1 MATLTGKLISNTYK
15 DLLQVSNNNDGVD
28 STVRFVSDGEGT
40 NSALKISNSEV
51 ETTGKLTVGANI
63 SASGKITG
71 DSATIIGNV
80 TAASYY
86 GDGSNLTGISAA
98 AATSVTSFTTNNL
111 TVVSGAVFS
120 GKVSGTA
127 AEFSGVVSASV
138 FAGTAA
144 TFSANVTAAAY
155 YGDGSNLTNLS
166 VTPTTSVSSF
176 TANQLTVVSG
186 AAFNGK
192 VSGTTAEFSGIVS
205 AAGANFSGNV
215 TAAAYYGD
223 GSNLSNL
230 PSAPTSVSAFT
241 INTLS
246 VVSGATFG
254 GKIAGTTAIFSG
266 NVSAAA
272 YFGDGSNLTGIGGAA
287 TSVTSFTA
295 NHLTVVSGA
304 VFTGKVSGTAAE
316 FSGNVSASA
325 YFGDGSNLTG
335 IGSNVTSVTSFTA
348 NQLTVVS
355 GAAFTG
361 KVSGTAAE
369 FSGIVSAG
377 TFAGAS
383 GIFTGKVSGTTL
395 AMTGAVSASTFSGV
409 GATFS
414 GNVTAA
420 SYFGDG
426 SNLTGVE
433 ASAAT
438 SVTAF
443 TANQLTVVS
452 GAAFTGKVSGTAA
465 EFSGN
470 VSAANLFAST
480 NIFIGGAAIPSASA
494 LAAVSALTSVN
505 AAAITSVN
513 TRVTNTSSALA
524 TSIGN
529 SNTNIAAV
537 SALTSVNLAAITSIN
552 SILGDGSNFA
562 TSAEL
567 AAVSSALATSIG
579 NSNTN
584 IAAVS
589 ALTSVNKAA
598 ITSINSILGDGS
610 NFATSAELAAV
621 SSALATSIGNT
632 NTRVANT
639 SSALA
644 TSIGNSNTNIAAV
657 SVLTSVNLAAITSI
671 NSILGDGS
679 NFATSAELAAVS
691 SALATSIGNS
701 NTNIAAVSVLTSVN
715 LAAITSIN
723 SAALL
728 KASNL
733 SDLNSASTSRTNLGV
748 AIGSDVEAFNADIL
762 KADEADELTAGFSAA
777 AHSAGTKSSGT
788 YTPDVDDGNFQFA
801 TNGGAHTLAV
811 PAKNCTMVILYK
823 NNASAGTITTSGYT
837 KVDGDTISTTN
848 GDEFFFYITRI
859 NDGST
864 TFSMLTVK
872 ALQ

>member
-15 DLLQVSNNNDGVD
+15 DLLQVSNSNDGVD

-51 ETTGKLTVGANI
+51 ETTGKLTVGAAL

-71 DSATIIGNV
+71 DSATII
-80 TAASYY
+80 TAVCAS
-86 GDGSNLTGISAA
+86 T
-98 AATSVTSFTTNNL
+98 
-111 TVVSGAVFS
+111 
-120 GKVSGTA
+120 
-127 AEFSGVVSASV
+127 
-138 FAGTAA
+138 
-144 TFSANVTAAAY
+144 
-155 YGDGSNLTNLS
+155 
-166 VTPTTSVSSF
+166 
-176 TANQLTVVSG
+176 
-186 AAFNGK
+186 
-192 VSGTTAEFSGIVS
+192 
-205 AAGANFSGNV
+205 
-215 TAAAYYGD
+215 
-223 GSNLSNL
+223 
-230 PSAPTSVSAFT
+230 
-241 INTLS
+241 
-246 VVSGATFG
+246 
-254 GKIAGTTAIFSG
+254 
-266 NVSAAA
+266 
-272 YFGDGSNLTGIGGAA
+272 YFGDGSNLTGVAA
-287 TSVTSFTA
+287 SIPTSVTSFT
-295 NHLTVVSGA
+295 T
-304 VFTGKVSGTAAE
+304 
-316 FSGNVSASA
+316 
-325 YFGDGSNLTG
+325 
-335 IGSNVTSVTSFTA
+335 

-377 TFAGAS
+377 TFAGAA

-409 GATFS
+409 AATFS

-438 SVTAF
+438 SVAAF
-443 TANQLTVVS
+443 TTNQLTVVS
-452 GAAFTGKVSGTAA
+452 GASFTGKVSGTAA

-480 NIFIGGAAIPSASA
+480 NVFIGGAAVPSASA

-505 AAAITSVN
+505 AAAITSV
-513 TRVTNTSSALA
+513 
-524 TSIGN
+524 
-529 SNTNIAAV
+529 
-537 SALTSVNLAAITSIN
+537 
-552 SILGDGSNFA
+552 
-562 TSAEL
+562 
-567 AAVSSALATSIG
+567 
-579 NSNTN
+579 
-584 IAAVS
+584 
-589 ALTSVNKAA
+589 
-598 ITSINSILGDGS
+598 
-610 NFATSAELAAV
+610 
-621 SSALATSIGNT
+621 

-657 SVLTSVNLAAITSI
+657 SVLTSVNLARIANT
-671 NSILGDGS
+671 
-679 NFATSAELAAVS
+679 S

-715 LAAITSIN
+715 KAAITSIN

-733 SDLNSASTSRTNLGV
+733 SDLNSASTARTNLGV

-788 YTPDVDDGNFQFA
+788 FTPDVDDGNFQFA

-811 PAKNCTMVILYK
+811 PTKNCTMVILYK
-823 NNASAGTITTSGYT
+823 NNASAGTLTTSAYT
-837 KVDGDTISTTN
+837 VKDGDDLTTTN
-848 GDEFFFYITRI
+848 GHEFFFYITRI

-864 TFSMLTVK
+864 TFSLLTVK

>member
-537 SALTSVNLAAITSIN
+537 SALTSVNKAAITSIN

-788 YTPDVDDGNFQFA
+788 YTPNVDDGNFQFA

-837 KVDGDTISTTN
+837 KVDGDKI
-848 GDEFFFYITRI
+848 GRAH
-859 NDGST
+859 
-864 TFSMLTVK
+864 V
-872 ALQ
+872 

>member
-15 DLLQVSNNNDGVD
+15 DLLQVSNSNDGVD

-51 ETTGKLTVGANI
+51 ETTGKLTVGAAL

-71 DSATIIGNV
+71 DSATII
-80 TAASYY
+80 AA
-86 GDGSNLTGISAA
+86 
-98 AATSVTSFTTNNL
+98 VC
-111 TVVSGAVFS
+111 
-120 GKVSGTA
+120 
-127 AEFSGVVSASV
+127 AS
-138 FAGTAA
+138 T
-144 TFSANVTAAAY
+144 
-155 YGDGSNLTNLS
+155 
-166 VTPTTSVSSF
+166 
-176 TANQLTVVSG
+176 
-186 AAFNGK
+186 
-192 VSGTTAEFSGIVS
+192 
-205 AAGANFSGNV
+205 
-215 TAAAYYGD
+215 
-223 GSNLSNL
+223 
-230 PSAPTSVSAFT
+230 
-241 INTLS
+241 
-246 VVSGATFG
+246 
-254 GKIAGTTAIFSG
+254 
-266 NVSAAA
+266 
-272 YFGDGSNLTGIGGAA
+272 YFGDGSNLTGVAA
-287 TSVTSFTA
+287 SIPTSVTSFT
-295 NHLTVVSGA
+295 T
-304 VFTGKVSGTAAE
+304 
-316 FSGNVSASA
+316 
-325 YFGDGSNLTG
+325 
-335 IGSNVTSVTSFTA
+335 

-377 TFAGAS
+377 TFAGAA

-409 GATFS
+409 AATFS

-438 SVTAF
+438 SVAAF
-443 TANQLTVVS
+443 TTNQLTVVS
-452 GAAFTGKVSGTAA
+452 GASFTGKVSGTAA

-480 NIFIGGAAIPSASA
+480 NVFIGGAAVPSASA

-505 AAAITSVN
+505 AAAITSV
-513 TRVTNTSSALA
+513 
-524 TSIGN
+524 
-529 SNTNIAAV
+529 
-537 SALTSVNLAAITSIN
+537 
-552 SILGDGSNFA
+552 
-562 TSAEL
+562 
-567 AAVSSALATSIG
+567 
-579 NSNTN
+579 
-584 IAAVS
+584 
-589 ALTSVNKAA
+589 
-598 ITSINSILGDGS
+598 
-610 NFATSAELAAV
+610 
-621 SSALATSIGNT
+621 

-657 SVLTSVNLAAITSI
+657 SVLTSVNLARIANT
-671 NSILGDGS
+671 
-679 NFATSAELAAVS
+679 S

-715 LAAITSIN
+715 KAAITSIN

-733 SDLNSASTSRTNLGV
+733 SDLNSASTARTNLGV

-788 YTPDVDDGNFQFA
+788 FTPDVDDGNFQFA

-811 PAKNCTMVILYK
+811 PTKNCTMVILYK
-823 NNASAGTITTSGYT
+823 NNASAGTLTTSAYT
-837 KVDGDTISTTN
+837 VKDGDDLTTTN
-848 GDEFFFYITRI
+848 GHEFFFYITRI

-864 TFSMLTVK
+864 TFSLLTVK

>member
-15 DLLQVSNNNDGVD
+15 DLLQVSNSNDGVD

-51 ETTGKLTVGANI
+51 ETTGKLTVGAAL

-71 DSATIIGNV
+71 DSATVI
-80 TAASYY
+80 TAVCAS
-86 GDGSNLTGISAA
+86 T
-98 AATSVTSFTTNNL
+98 
-111 TVVSGAVFS
+111 
-120 GKVSGTA
+120 
-127 AEFSGVVSASV
+127 
-138 FAGTAA
+138 
-144 TFSANVTAAAY
+144 
-155 YGDGSNLTNLS
+155 
-166 VTPTTSVSSF
+166 
-176 TANQLTVVSG
+176 
-186 AAFNGK
+186 
-192 VSGTTAEFSGIVS
+192 
-205 AAGANFSGNV
+205 
-215 TAAAYYGD
+215 
-223 GSNLSNL
+223 
-230 PSAPTSVSAFT
+230 
-241 INTLS
+241 
-246 VVSGATFG
+246 
-254 GKIAGTTAIFSG
+254 
-266 NVSAAA
+266 
-272 YFGDGSNLTGIGGAA
+272 YFGDGSNLTGVAA
-287 TSVTSFTA
+287 S
-295 NHLTVVSGA
+295 
-304 VFTGKVSGTAAE
+304 
-316 FSGNVSASA
+316 
-325 YFGDGSNLTG
+325 
-335 IGSNVTSVTSFTA
+335 IPTSVTSFTA

-377 TFAGAS
+377 TFAGAA

-409 GATFS
+409 AATFS

-438 SVTAF
+438 SVAAF
-443 TANQLTVVS
+443 TTNQLTVVS
-452 GAAFTGKVSGTAA
+452 GASFTGKVSGTAA

-480 NIFIGGAAIPSASA
+480 NVFIGGAAVPSASA

-505 AAAITSVN
+505 AAAITSV
-513 TRVTNTSSALA
+513 
-524 TSIGN
+524 
-529 SNTNIAAV
+529 
-537 SALTSVNLAAITSIN
+537 
-552 SILGDGSNFA
+552 
-562 TSAEL
+562 
-567 AAVSSALATSIG
+567 
-579 NSNTN
+579 
-584 IAAVS
+584 
-589 ALTSVNKAA
+589 
-598 ITSINSILGDGS
+598 
-610 NFATSAELAAV
+610 
-621 SSALATSIGNT
+621 

-657 SVLTSVNLAAITSI
+657 SVLTSVNLARIANT
-671 NSILGDGS
+671 
-679 NFATSAELAAVS
+679 S

-715 LAAITSIN
+715 KAAITSIN

-733 SDLNSASTSRTNLGV
+733 SDLNSASTARTNLGV

-788 YTPDVDDGNFQFA
+788 FTPDVDDGNFQFA

-811 PAKNCTMVILYK
+811 PTKNCTMVILYK
-823 NNASAGTITTSGYT
+823 NNASAGTLTTSAYT
-837 KVDGDTISTTN
+837 VKDGDDLTTTN
-848 GDEFFFYITRI
+848 GHEFFFYITRI

-864 TFSMLTVK
+864 TFSLLTVK

>member
-15 DLLQVSNNNDGVD
+15 DLLQVSNSNDGVD

-51 ETTGKLTVGANI
+51 ETTGKLTVGAAL

-71 DSATIIGNV
+71 DSATLI
-80 TAASYY
+80 TAVCAS
-86 GDGSNLTGISAA
+86 T
-98 AATSVTSFTTNNL
+98 
-111 TVVSGAVFS
+111 
-120 GKVSGTA
+120 
-127 AEFSGVVSASV
+127 
-138 FAGTAA
+138 
-144 TFSANVTAAAY
+144 
-155 YGDGSNLTNLS
+155 
-166 VTPTTSVSSF
+166 
-176 TANQLTVVSG
+176 
-186 AAFNGK
+186 
-192 VSGTTAEFSGIVS
+192 
-205 AAGANFSGNV
+205 
-215 TAAAYYGD
+215 
-223 GSNLSNL
+223 
-230 PSAPTSVSAFT
+230 
-241 INTLS
+241 
-246 VVSGATFG
+246 
-254 GKIAGTTAIFSG
+254 
-266 NVSAAA
+266 
-272 YFGDGSNLTGIGGAA
+272 YFGDGSNLTG
-287 TSVTSFTA
+287 VQ
-295 NHLTVVSGA
+295 
-304 VFTGKVSGTAAE
+304 
-316 FSGNVSASA
+316 AS
-325 YFGDGSNLTG
+325 
-335 IGSNVTSVTSFTA
+335 IPTSVTSFTA

-377 TFAGAS
+377 TFAGAA

-409 GATFS
+409 AATFS

-438 SVTAF
+438 SVAAF
-443 TANQLTVVS
+443 TTNQLTVVS
-452 GAAFTGKVSGTAA
+452 GASFTGKVSGTAA

-480 NIFIGGAAIPSASA
+480 NVFIGGAAVPSASA

-505 AAAITSVN
+505 AAAITSV
-513 TRVTNTSSALA
+513 
-524 TSIGN
+524 
-529 SNTNIAAV
+529 
-537 SALTSVNLAAITSIN
+537 
-552 SILGDGSNFA
+552 
-562 TSAEL
+562 
-567 AAVSSALATSIG
+567 
-579 NSNTN
+579 
-584 IAAVS
+584 
-589 ALTSVNKAA
+589 
-598 ITSINSILGDGS
+598 
-610 NFATSAELAAV
+610 
-621 SSALATSIGNT
+621 

-657 SVLTSVNLAAITSI
+657 SVLTSVNLARIANT
-671 NSILGDGS
+671 
-679 NFATSAELAAVS
+679 S

-715 LAAITSIN
+715 KAAITSIN

-733 SDLNSASTSRTNLGV
+733 SDLNSASTARTNLGV

-788 YTPDVDDGNFQFA
+788 FTPDVDDGNFQFA

-811 PAKNCTMVILYK
+811 PTKNCTMVILYK
-823 NNASAGTITTSGYT
+823 NNASAGTLTTSAYT
-837 KVDGDTISTTN
+837 VKDGDDLTTTN
-848 GDEFFFYITRI
+848 GHEFFFYITRI

-864 TFSMLTVK
+864 TFSLLTVK

>member
-15 DLLQVSNNNDGVD
+15 DLLQVSNSNDGVD

-51 ETTGKLTVGANI
+51 ETTGKLTVGAAL

-71 DSATIIGNV
+71 DSATVI
-80 TAASYY
+80 TAVCAS
-86 GDGSNLTGISAA
+86 T
-98 AATSVTSFTTNNL
+98 
-111 TVVSGAVFS
+111 
-120 GKVSGTA
+120 
-127 AEFSGVVSASV
+127 
-138 FAGTAA
+138 
-144 TFSANVTAAAY
+144 
-155 YGDGSNLTNLS
+155 
-166 VTPTTSVSSF
+166 
-176 TANQLTVVSG
+176 
-186 AAFNGK
+186 
-192 VSGTTAEFSGIVS
+192 
-205 AAGANFSGNV
+205 
-215 TAAAYYGD
+215 
-223 GSNLSNL
+223 
-230 PSAPTSVSAFT
+230 
-241 INTLS
+241 
-246 VVSGATFG
+246 
-254 GKIAGTTAIFSG
+254 
-266 NVSAAA
+266 
-272 YFGDGSNLTGIGGAA
+272 YFGDGSNLTG
-287 TSVTSFTA
+287 VQ
-295 NHLTVVSGA
+295 
-304 VFTGKVSGTAAE
+304 
-316 FSGNVSASA
+316 AS
-325 YFGDGSNLTG
+325 
-335 IGSNVTSVTSFTA
+335 IPTSVTSFTA

-395 AMTGAVSASTFSGV
+395 AMTGAVSASTFFGV
-409 GATFS
+409 AAKFT

-438 SVTAF
+438 SVAAF

-452 GAAFTGKVSGTAA
+452 GASFTGKVSGTAA

-480 NIFIGGAAIPSASA
+480 NVFIGGAAVPSASA

-513 TRVTNTSSALA
+513 TK
-524 TSIGN
+524 
-529 SNTNIAAV
+529 IAAV
-537 SALTSVNLAAITSIN
+537 SALTSVNLAAV
-552 SILGDGSNFA
+552 A
-562 TSAEL
+562 
-567 AAVSSALATSIG
+567 
-579 NSNTN
+579 
-584 IAAVS
+584 
-589 ALTSVNKAA
+589 SV
-598 ITSINSILGDGS
+598 
-610 NFATSAELAAV
+610 
-621 SSALATSIGNT
+621 
-632 NTRVANT
+632 NTRVTNT

-671 NSILGDGS
+671 NS
-679 NFATSAELAAVS
+679 AV
-691 SALATSIGNS
+691 
-701 NTNIAAVSVLTSVN
+701 
-715 LAAITSIN
+715 
-723 SAALL
+723 LL
-728 KASNL
+728 KANNL
-733 SDLNSASTSRTNLGV
+733 SGLASDSTARTNLGV

-762 KADEADELTAGFSAA
+762 KADEADELTVGFSAA
-777 AHSAGTKSSGT
+777 AYDCGVKSSGT
-788 YTPDVDDGNFQFA
+788 FTPSVDLGNFQFA

-837 KVDGDTISTTN
+837 VTDGDTLTTTN
-848 GDEFFFYITRI
+848 GHEFFFYITRI

-864 TFSMLTVK
+864 TFSLLTVK

>member
-788 YTPDVDDGNFQFA
+788 YTPNVDDGNFQFA

>member
-15 DLLQVSNNNDGVD
+15 DLLQVSNSNDGVD

-51 ETTGKLTVGANI
+51 ETTGKLTVGAAL

-71 DSATIIGNV
+71 DSATLI
-80 TAASYY
+80 TAVCAS
-86 GDGSNLTGISAA
+86 T
-98 AATSVTSFTTNNL
+98 
-111 TVVSGAVFS
+111 
-120 GKVSGTA
+120 
-127 AEFSGVVSASV
+127 
-138 FAGTAA
+138 
-144 TFSANVTAAAY
+144 
-155 YGDGSNLTNLS
+155 
-166 VTPTTSVSSF
+166 
-176 TANQLTVVSG
+176 
-186 AAFNGK
+186 
-192 VSGTTAEFSGIVS
+192 
-205 AAGANFSGNV
+205 
-215 TAAAYYGD
+215 
-223 GSNLSNL
+223 
-230 PSAPTSVSAFT
+230 
-241 INTLS
+241 
-246 VVSGATFG
+246 
-254 GKIAGTTAIFSG
+254 
-266 NVSAAA
+266 
-272 YFGDGSNLTGIGGAA
+272 YFGDGSNLTGVAA
-287 TSVTSFTA
+287 S
-295 NHLTVVSGA
+295 
-304 VFTGKVSGTAAE
+304 
-316 FSGNVSASA
+316 
-325 YFGDGSNLTG
+325 
-335 IGSNVTSVTSFTA
+335 IPTSVTSFTA

-377 TFAGAS
+377 TFAGAA

-409 GATFS
+409 AATFS

-438 SVTAF
+438 SVAAF
-443 TANQLTVVS
+443 TTNQLTVVS
-452 GAAFTGKVSGTAA
+452 GASFTGKVSGTAA

-480 NIFIGGAAIPSASA
+480 NVFIGGAAVPSASA

-505 AAAITSVN
+505 AAAITSV
-513 TRVTNTSSALA
+513 
-524 TSIGN
+524 
-529 SNTNIAAV
+529 
-537 SALTSVNLAAITSIN
+537 
-552 SILGDGSNFA
+552 
-562 TSAEL
+562 
-567 AAVSSALATSIG
+567 
-579 NSNTN
+579 
-584 IAAVS
+584 
-589 ALTSVNKAA
+589 
-598 ITSINSILGDGS
+598 
-610 NFATSAELAAV
+610 
-621 SSALATSIGNT
+621 

-657 SVLTSVNLAAITSI
+657 SVLTSVNLARIANT
-671 NSILGDGS
+671 
-679 NFATSAELAAVS
+679 S

-715 LAAITSIN
+715 KAAITSIN

-733 SDLNSASTSRTNLGV
+733 SDLNSASTARTNLGV

-788 YTPDVDDGNFQFA
+788 FTPDVDDGNFQFA

-811 PAKNCTMVILYK
+811 PTKNCTMVILYK
-823 NNASAGTITTSGYT
+823 NNASAGTLTTSAYT
-837 KVDGDTISTTN
+837 VKDGDDLTTTN
-848 GDEFFFYITRI
+848 GHEFFFYITRI

-864 TFSMLTVK
+864 TFSLLTVK

>member
-51 ETTGKLTVGANI
+51 ETTGKLTVGAAL

-71 DSATIIGNV
+71 DSATVI
-80 TAASYY
+80 TAVCAS
-86 GDGSNLTGISAA
+86 T
-98 AATSVTSFTTNNL
+98 
-111 TVVSGAVFS
+111 
-120 GKVSGTA
+120 
-127 AEFSGVVSASV
+127 
-138 FAGTAA
+138 
-144 TFSANVTAAAY
+144 
-155 YGDGSNLTNLS
+155 
-166 VTPTTSVSSF
+166 
-176 TANQLTVVSG
+176 
-186 AAFNGK
+186 
-192 VSGTTAEFSGIVS
+192 
-205 AAGANFSGNV
+205 
-215 TAAAYYGD
+215 
-223 GSNLSNL
+223 
-230 PSAPTSVSAFT
+230 
-241 INTLS
+241 
-246 VVSGATFG
+246 
-254 GKIAGTTAIFSG
+254 
-266 NVSAAA
+266 
-272 YFGDGSNLTGIGGAA
+272 YFGDGSNLTG
-287 TSVTSFTA
+287 
-295 NHLTVVSGA
+295 VV
-304 VFTGKVSGTAAE
+304 
-316 FSGNVSASA
+316 AS
-325 YFGDGSNLTG
+325 
-335 IGSNVTSVTSFTA
+335 IPTSVTSFTA

-377 TFAGAS
+377 TFAGAA

-395 AMTGAVSASTFSGV
+395 AMTGEVSASTFSGV

-438 SVTAF
+438 SVAAF

-452 GAAFTGKVSGTAA
+452 GASFTGKVSGTAA

-480 NIFIGGAAIPSASA
+480 NVFVGGTAVPTAS
-494 LAAVSALTSVN
+494 
-505 AAAITSVN
+505 
-513 TRVTNTSSALA
+513 
-524 TSIGN
+524 
-529 SNTNIAAV
+529 
-537 SALTSVNLAAITSIN
+537 
-552 SILGDGSNFA
+552 D
-562 TSAEL
+562 
-567 AAVSSALATSIG
+567 
-579 NSNTN
+579 

-621 SSALATSIGNT
+621 SSALATSIGN
-632 NTRVANT
+632 
-639 SSALA
+639 
-644 TSIGNSNTNIAAV
+644 SNTNIAAV
-657 SVLTSVNLAAITSI
+657 SALTSVNLAAITSI

-801 TNGGAHTLAV
+801 TNGGAHTLGV
-811 PAKNCTMVILYK
+811 PSKNCTMVILYK

>member
-1 MATLTGKLISNTYK
+1 
-15 DLLQVSNNNDGVD
+15 
-28 STVRFVSDGEGT
+28 
-40 NSALKISNSEV
+40 
-51 ETTGKLTVGANI
+51 
-63 SASGKITG
+63 
-71 DSATIIGNV
+71 
-80 TAASYY
+80 
-86 GDGSNLTGISAA
+86 
-98 AATSVTSFTTNNL
+98 
-111 TVVSGAVFS
+111 
-120 GKVSGTA
+120 
-127 AEFSGVVSASV
+127 
-138 FAGTAA
+138 
-144 TFSANVTAAAY
+144 
-155 YGDGSNLTNLS
+155 
-166 VTPTTSVSSF
+166 
-176 TANQLTVVSG
+176 
-186 AAFNGK
+186 
-192 VSGTTAEFSGIVS
+192 
-205 AAGANFSGNV
+205 
-215 TAAAYYGD
+215 
-223 GSNLSNL
+223 
-230 PSAPTSVSAFT
+230 
-241 INTLS
+241 
-246 VVSGATFG
+246 
-254 GKIAGTTAIFSG
+254 
-266 NVSAAA
+266 
-272 YFGDGSNLTGIGGAA
+272 
-287 TSVTSFTA
+287 
-295 NHLTVVSGA
+295 
-304 VFTGKVSGTAAE
+304 
-316 FSGNVSASA
+316 
-325 YFGDGSNLTG
+325 
-335 IGSNVTSVTSFTA
+335 
-348 NQLTVVS
+348 
-355 GAAFTG
+355 
-361 KVSGTAAE
+361 
-369 FSGIVSAG
+369 
-377 TFAGAS
+377 
-383 GIFTGKVSGTTL
+383 
-395 AMTGAVSASTFSGV
+395 MTGAVSASTFSGV

-788 YTPDVDDGNFQFA
+788 YTPNVDDGNFQFA

>member
-51 ETTGKLTVGANI
+51 ETTGKLTVGAAL

-71 DSATIIGNV
+71 DSATLI
-80 TAASYY
+80 TAVCAS
-86 GDGSNLTGISAA
+86 T
-98 AATSVTSFTTNNL
+98 
-111 TVVSGAVFS
+111 
-120 GKVSGTA
+120 
-127 AEFSGVVSASV
+127 
-138 FAGTAA
+138 
-144 TFSANVTAAAY
+144 
-155 YGDGSNLTNLS
+155 
-166 VTPTTSVSSF
+166 
-176 TANQLTVVSG
+176 
-186 AAFNGK
+186 
-192 VSGTTAEFSGIVS
+192 
-205 AAGANFSGNV
+205 
-215 TAAAYYGD
+215 
-223 GSNLSNL
+223 
-230 PSAPTSVSAFT
+230 
-241 INTLS
+241 
-246 VVSGATFG
+246 
-254 GKIAGTTAIFSG
+254 
-266 NVSAAA
+266 
-272 YFGDGSNLTGIGGAA
+272 YFGDGSNLTG
-287 TSVTSFTA
+287 VQ
-295 NHLTVVSGA
+295 
-304 VFTGKVSGTAAE
+304 
-316 FSGNVSASA
+316 AS
-325 YFGDGSNLTG
+325 
-335 IGSNVTSVTSFTA
+335 IPTSVTSFTA

-355 GAAFTG
+355 GAAFKG

-369 FSGIVSAG
+369 LIGIVSAG
-377 TFAGAS
+377 TFAGAA

-409 GATFS
+409 AATFS

-438 SVTAF
+438 SVAAF
-443 TANQLTVVS
+443 TTNQLTVVS
-452 GAAFTGKVSGTAA
+452 GASFTGKVSGTAA

-480 NIFIGGAAIPSASA
+480 NVFIGGAAVPSASA

-505 AAAITSVN
+505 AAAITSV
-513 TRVTNTSSALA
+513 
-524 TSIGN
+524 
-529 SNTNIAAV
+529 
-537 SALTSVNLAAITSIN
+537 
-552 SILGDGSNFA
+552 
-562 TSAEL
+562 
-567 AAVSSALATSIG
+567 
-579 NSNTN
+579 
-584 IAAVS
+584 
-589 ALTSVNKAA
+589 
-598 ITSINSILGDGS
+598 
-610 NFATSAELAAV
+610 
-621 SSALATSIGNT
+621 

-657 SVLTSVNLAAITSI
+657 SVLTSVNLARIANT
-671 NSILGDGS
+671 
-679 NFATSAELAAVS
+679 S

-715 LAAITSIN
+715 KAAITSIN

-733 SDLNSASTSRTNLGV
+733 SDLNSASTARTNLGV

-788 YTPDVDDGNFQFA
+788 FTPDVDDGNFQFA

-811 PAKNCTMVILYK
+811 PTKNCTMVILYK
-823 NNASAGTITTSGYT
+823 NNASAGTLTTSAYT
-837 KVDGDTISTTN
+837 VKDGDDLTTTN
-848 GDEFFFYITRI
+848 GHEFFFYITRI

-864 TFSMLTVK
+864 TFSLLTVK

>member
-71 DSATIIGNV
+71 DAAEFSSAVSASVFFGSAATFTGNV
-80 TAASYY
+80 TAASYF
-86 GDGSNLTGISAA
+86 GDGSNLTGVEAS
-98 AATSVTSFTTNNL
+98 AATSVP
-111 TVVSGAVFS
+111 A
-120 GKVSGTA
+120 
-127 AEFSGVVSASV
+127 
-138 FAGTAA
+138 
-144 TFSANVTAAAY
+144 
-155 YGDGSNLTNLS
+155 
-166 VTPTTSVSSF
+166 F

-186 AAFNGK
+186 A
-192 VSGTTAEFSGIVS
+192 T
-205 AAGANFSGNV
+205 
-215 TAAAYYGD
+215 
-223 GSNLSNL
+223 
-230 PSAPTSVSAFT
+230 
-241 INTLS
+241 
-246 VVSGATFG
+246 
-254 GKIAGTTAIFSG
+254 
-266 NVSAAA
+266 
-272 YFGDGSNLTGIGGAA
+272 
-287 TSVTSFTA
+287 
-295 NHLTVVSGA
+295 
-304 VFTGKVSGTAAE
+304 
-316 FSGNVSASA
+316 
-325 YFGDGSNLTG
+325 
-335 IGSNVTSVTSFTA
+335 
-348 NQLTVVS
+348 
-355 GAAFTG
+355 FTG

-377 TFAGAS
+377 TFAGAA

-438 SVTAF
+438 SVLAF

-452 GAAFTGKVSGTAA
+452 GASFTGKVSGTAA

-480 NIFIGGAAIPSASA
+480 NVFVGGSAVPSASA

-513 TRVTNTSSALA
+513 TK
-524 TSIGN
+524 
-529 SNTNIAAV
+529 IAAV
-537 SALTSVNLAAITSIN
+537 SALTSVNLAAV
-552 SILGDGSNFA
+552 A
-562 TSAEL
+562 
-567 AAVSSALATSIG
+567 
-579 NSNTN
+579 
-584 IAAVS
+584 
-589 ALTSVNKAA
+589 SV
-598 ITSINSILGDGS
+598 
-610 NFATSAELAAV
+610 
-621 SSALATSIGNT
+621 

-639 SSALA
+639 
-644 TSIGNSNTNIAAV
+644 
-657 SVLTSVNLAAITSI
+657 
-671 NSILGDGS
+671 
-679 NFATSAELAAVS
+679 S

-733 SDLNSASTSRTNLGV
+733 SDLSNASTSRTNLGV

-801 TNGGAHTLAV
+801 TNGGAHTLGV
-811 PAKNCTMVILYK
+811 PSKNCTMVILYK